1 MWLDKI
7 NTYHIILASKSPRRQ
22 ELLEKM
28 GVSFEVLTKDVDEIF
43 PSDLAPEAV
52 AVYLSKLK
60 MKAFTDEINAGKTVI
75 TADTTVVVNGEVLN
89 KPANEIEAMD
99 MLQKLNGNTHSV
111 FTGVSIKNK
120 EFKISFTD
128 EAKVTFETLAEKELN
143 HYIKAYK
150 PFDKAGAYG
159 IQEWIG
165 LIGIKAINGSYFT
178 VMGLPTH
185 RLRTYFKELIK

>member
-1 MWLDKI
+1 MWLNKI
-7 NTYHIILASKSPRRQ
+7 NTQPIILASKSPRRQ

-28 GVSFEVLTKDVDEIF
+28 GVSFEVLTKEVAEVF
-43 PSDLAPEAV
+43 PDDIAPETV

-60 MKAFTDEINAGKTVI
+60 MEAFNNEINLGKTVI

-89 KPANEIEAMD
+89 KPSNENEALQ
-99 MLQKLNGNTHSV
+99 MLNKLNGNTHSV

-120 EFKISFTD
+120 HVNISFTD
-128 EAKVTFETLAEKELN
+128 EAKVTFDKLENEELIY
-143 HYIKAYK
+143 YIKTYK

-165 LIGIKAINGSYFT
+165 LIGIKAITGSYFT

-185 RLRTYFKELIK
+185 RLRSYFINLFN